1 MRLIKFLSFAFVSL
15 AALPAALPAAYTV
28 KGGKLISEKEAS
40 TLSVQEHY
48 SAALEAYEQKNWRDL
63 IDQSAIVIKNF
74 PATPFAHEARYYLG
88 VGYFNIN
95 EHQLAN
101 REFSTYLKKQ
111 TTPKYF
117 EEAIKYKFSIAEKFK
132 KGAKKHLMGW
142 RSLPKWVP
150 ANEEAIAIYDEV
162 IAALP
167 HHDLGAQA
175 LYGKGQLLLREDD
188 FQSSLDAFQTLL
200 RRFPNHPLA
209 PEAYCSIVEVYLS
222 QCQSEYPDPDY
233 LDLAQINVRKFGQD
247 FPLDERLDEAKAKL
261 LEMKEVYATS
271 LYDTGLFFER
281 TKKPQASIIYYS
293 KAVAKYT
300 GTKAAARSKQRLD
313 LVQEKLEKLKKKQ
326 KGKEKAPLTSASPRK
341 QEEPLVTSEEEELK
355 AAQEPVEI
363 TVPSLETTPQ
373 PTETNSEAKSQTG

>member
-1 MRLIKFLSFAFVSL
+1 MKLIAFISFAFVSL
-15 AALPAALPAAYTV
+15 ASLPVTLPAAYTV
-28 KGGKLISEKEAS
+28 QEGKLVNEKEVS
-40 TLSVQEHY
+40 TVSVQEHY
-48 SAALEAYEQKNWRDL
+48 SAALEAYEQKNWRNL

-95 EHQLAN
+95 EYQLAN

-117 EEAIKYKFSIAEKFK
+117 EEAIKYKFAIAEKFK

-142 RSLPKWVP
+142 RSLPRWVP

-167 HHDLGAQA
+167 HNDLGAQA

-200 RRFPNHPLA
+200 RRFPKHPLA
-209 PEAYCSIVEVYLS
+209 PEAYFSIVEVYLS

-247 FPLDERLDEAKAKL
+247 FPLDERLDQAKAKL

-300 GTKAAARSKQRLD
+300 GTKAAARSRQRLV
-313 LVQEKLEKLKKKQ
+313 LVQEKVEKLKKKQ
-326 KGKEKAPLTSASPRK
+326 KDKEKAPVVPAQLDK
-341 QEEPLVTSEEEELK
+341 QENPPAAAEKEELK

-363 TVPSLETTPQ
+363 TIPSLETTPQ
-373 PTETNSEAKSQTG
+373 PTEANSESE